1 MKKRWYRQRNE
12 EGFVLVTSLLIM
24 LVLTIIGIAANRNTS
39 TELKIAGN
47 DRLYKENFYEADGVT
62 ELSAEVLEQNIAC
75 LDFSTTTLSGSGGY
89 NINVESGSLGFWRN
103 FPSGGIPTDST
114 RDFSFPDNDQ
124 LPHTNVI
131 VGGNT
136 KLTTG
141 AAIQMAAG
149 YEGLAKGIGTGGA
162 RLVYDI
168 NVQRVGPNNSESVIC
183 TKYEHLLGQEGECK
197 Y

>member
-1 MKKRWYRQRNE
+1 MKKRYYCRENE
-12 EGFVLVTSLLIM
+12 EGFILVTALLIM

-62 ELSAEVLEQNIAC
+62 ELAVEVLEQNIAC
-75 LDFSTTTLSGSGGY
+75 LDFSKPLSGYDANY
-89 NINVESGSLGFWRN
+89 NIILDPSPNSKGFWRN
-103 FPSGGIPTDST
+103 LSSGGIPDETN
-114 RDFSFPDNDQ
+114 RDFYYPAA
-124 LPHTNVI
+124 LPHTNVK
-131 VGGNT
+131 VSGNI

-141 AAIQMAAG
+141 SAIQMAAG

-162 RLVYDI
+162 TLVYDI
-168 NVQRVGPNNSESVIC
+168 NVQRIGRKSSETVIC
-183 TKYEHLLGQEGECK
+183 TKYAHLLGQEGECK